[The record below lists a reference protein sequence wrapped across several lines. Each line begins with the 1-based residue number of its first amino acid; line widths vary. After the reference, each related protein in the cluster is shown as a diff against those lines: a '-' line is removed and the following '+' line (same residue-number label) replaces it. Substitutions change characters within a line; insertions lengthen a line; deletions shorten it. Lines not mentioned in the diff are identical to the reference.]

1 MSTRH
6 EVSSAMDFLTTDVIL
21 LFSHFAAGFTL
32 LSFILL
38 PILISFR
45 CWVYFLVSHPT
56 SYPHF
61 ISLLGLLSCLFS
73 FLLYS
78 HLLVFKLSI
87 YYQFKPDELYHWWRT
102 ERSGKRERWV
112 GTTL

>member
-45 CWVYFLVSHPT
+45 CWVYFLVSSP
-56 SYPHF
+56 SYS
-61 ISLLGLLSCLFS
+61 ILIYLCSN
-73 FLLYS
+73 Y
-78 HLLVFKLSI
+78 LSI
-87 YYQFKPDELYHWWRT
+87 INSNQTNYTTDDERNVV
-102 ERSGKRERWV
+102 ESASGESVRH
-112 GTTL
+112 